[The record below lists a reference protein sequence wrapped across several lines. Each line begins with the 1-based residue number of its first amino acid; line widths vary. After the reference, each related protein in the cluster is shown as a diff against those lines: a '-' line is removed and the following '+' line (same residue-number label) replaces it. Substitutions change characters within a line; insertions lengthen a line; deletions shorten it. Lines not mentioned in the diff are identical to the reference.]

1 MFLSSQRRIVSPRR
15 DVSIIFGR
23 LAGGNAGLTAV
34 PPRSHDALPCGILAD
49 GRSLRDLVGDS
60 LGLPY
65 TVTDLLAANPPAGIG
80 SIADRSLKEKETPS
94 SNFEVTP

>member
-1 MFLSSQRRIVSPRR
+1 M
-15 DVSIIFGR
+15 
-23 LAGGNAGLTAV
+23 
-34 PPRSHDALPCGILAD
+34 PCGIL
-49 GRSLRDLVGDS
+49 DLVDDF
-60 LGLPY
+60 LRLPY